1 MYIKVFIQTKRDIF
15 MTTGNITTIFF
26 DAADTLFFIKEGL
39 GNTYAGVARKYG
51 ADPDTAALRKAF
63 SKAFR
68 AAPPLAFGGVSQE
81 ERKRLEKEWWKKVV
95 TDVYTEVGMFA
106 GFDEHFD
113 ELFEVFRTKAW
124 TLFPE
129 TVPVLEGL
137 KSKGY
142 RLGIISNFDS
152 RVYDVMERLGIYG
165 YFDTFVISSEA
176 GYAKPSHG
184 IFLTALEKAGVSS
197 EESIHVGDDL
207 KNDFHGPRALG
218 IRAILLDREGEYA
231 SLRRMDR
238 INDLTEIESYL
249 NGSGDSRLEAEG

>member
-1 MYIKVFIQTKRDIF
+1 

-68 AAPPLAFGGVSQE
+68 NAPPLAFGGVSPE

-113 ELFEVFRTKAW
+113 ELFEVFRTGAW

-129 TVPVLEGL
+129 TVRVLETL

-184 IFLTALEKAGVSS
+184 IFLAALEKAGVNS

-231 SLRRMDR
+231 SLNRMDR
-238 INDLTEIESYL
+238 INDLTEVESYL
-249 NGSGDSRLEAEG
+249 NGSDASRLEAEG

>member
-1 MYIKVFIQTKRDIF
+1 
-15 MTTGNITTIFF
+15 MTNEKITTIFF

-51 ADPDTAALRKAF
+51 ADPDTAELRSAF
-63 SKAFR
+63 SRAFR
-68 AAPPLAFGGVSQE
+68 GAPPLAFGGVSDE
-81 ERKRLEKEWWKKVV
+81 ERKELEKNWWKKVV
-95 TDVYTEVGMFA
+95 TDVYTEVGMFD

-113 ELFEVFRTKAW
+113 ELFEVFRTEAW

-129 TVPVLEGL
+129 TVPVLEAL

-152 RVYDVMERLGIYG
+152 RVYDVMERLGISG

-176 GYAKPSHG
+176 GYAKPSHE
-184 IFLTALEKAGVSS
+184 IFLTALDKAEVNP

-218 IRAILLDREGEYA
+218 IRAILLDREGEFA
-231 SLRRMDR
+231 SLDRMDR
-238 INDLTEIESYL
+238 VDDLTELEGYL
-249 NGSGDSRLEAEG
+249 NGSDVPGLKAEG

>member
-1 MYIKVFIQTKRDIF
+1 
-15 MTTGNITTIFF
+15 MTNGKITTIFF

-39 GNTYAGVARKYG
+39 GNTYAGVARKHG
-51 ADPDTAALRKAF
+51 ADPDTAALRMAF

-68 AAPPLAFGGVSQE
+68 GAPPLAFGGVTE
-81 ERKRLEKEWWKKVV
+81 DERKRLEKEWWKKVV
-95 TDVYTEVGMFA
+95 TDVYTEVGMFD

-113 ELFEVFRTKAW
+113 ELFEVFRSGAW

-129 TVPVLEGL
+129 TVPVLEAL
-137 KSKGY
+137 KSGGY

-165 YFDTFVISSEA
+165 YFDTFVISSET
-176 GYAKPSHG
+176 GYAKPSPG
-184 IFLTALEKAGVSS
+184 IFLAALEKAGADPA
-197 EESIHVGDDL
+197 ESIHVGDDL

-231 SLRRMDR
+231 SLERMDR
-238 INDLTEIESYL
+238 INNLTELKSYL
-249 NGSGDSRLEAEG
+249 NGSGAHGLKAEG

>member
-1 MYIKVFIQTKRDIF
+1 
-15 MTTGNITTIFF
+15 MTNGNITTIFF

-51 ADPDTAALRKAF
+51 ADPDPAALRKAF

-68 AAPPLAFGGVSQE
+68 TAPPLAFGGVSPE

-95 TDVYTEVGMFA
+95 TDVYTEVGMFP

-113 ELFEVFRTKAW
+113 ELFEVFRTEAW

-129 TVPVLEGL
+129 TVPVLETL

-184 IFLTALEKAGVSS
+184 IFLTALEKAGVDSG
-197 EESIHVGDDL
+197 ESIHVGDDL

-218 IRAILLDREGEYA
+218 IRAILLDREGEYT
-231 SLRRMDR
+231 SLDRIDR
-238 INDLTEIESYL
+238 INNLTEIESCL

>member
-1 MYIKVFIQTKRDIF
+1 
-15 MTTGNITTIFF
+15 MTNGNITTIFF

-51 ADPDTAALRKAF
+51 ADPDPAALRRAF

-68 AAPPLAFGGVSQE
+68 TAPPLAFGGVSPE

-113 ELFEVFRTKAW
+113 ELFEVFRTEAW

-129 TVPVLEGL
+129 TVPVLETL

-176 GYAKPSHG
+176 GYAKPSHA
-184 IFLTALEKAGVSS
+184 IFLTALEKAGADSG
-197 EESIHVGDDL
+197 ESIHVGDDL

-231 SLRRMDR
+231 SLERMDR
-238 INDLTEIESYL
+238 INDLTEIESCL
-249 NGSGDSRLEAEG
+249 NGSDASRLEAEG

>member
-1 MYIKVFIQTKRDIF
+1 
-15 MTTGNITTIFF
+15 MTNGKITTIFF
-26 DAADTLFFIKEGL
+26 DAADTLFFIKKGL

-51 ADPDTAALRKAF
+51 ADPDTGALRRAF

-68 AAPPLAFGGVSQE
+68 NAPPLAFGGVSDE
-81 ERKRLEKEWWKKVV
+81 ERKELEKDWWKKVV
-95 TDVYTEVGMFA
+95 TDVYNEVGMFDA
-106 GFDEHFD
+106 FDEHFD
-113 ELFEVFRTKAW
+113 DLFEVFRTEAW

-129 TVPVLEGL
+129 TVPVLEAL

-165 YFDTFVISSEA
+165 FFDTFVISSEA
-176 GYAKPSHG
+176 GYAKPSHE
-184 IFLTALEKAGVSS
+184 IFLTALDKA
-197 EESIHVGDDL
+197 EADPAESIHVGDDL

-231 SLRRMDR
+231 SLERMDR
-238 INDLTEIESYL
+238 VKDLTEIESYL
-249 NGSGDSRLEAEG
+249 NGPDVSGLKAEG

>member
-1 MYIKVFIQTKRDIF
+1 
-15 MTTGNITTIFF
+15 MTNGKITTIFF

-51 ADPDTAALRKAF
+51 ADPDTGALRRAF

-68 AAPPLAFGGVSQE
+68 NAPPLAFGGVSDE
-81 ERKRLEKEWWKKVV
+81 ERKELEKDWWKKVV
-95 TDVYTEVGMFA
+95 TEVYTEVGMFDA
-106 GFDEHFD
+106 FDEHFD
-113 ELFEVFRTKAW
+113 DLFEVFRTEAW

-129 TVPVLEGL
+129 TVPVLEAL

-165 YFDTFVISSEA
+165 FFDTFVISSEA
-176 GYAKPSHG
+176 GYAKPSHE
-184 IFLTALEKAGVSS
+184 IFLTALDKA
-197 EESIHVGDDL
+197 EADPAESIHVGDDL

-231 SLRRMDR
+231 SLERMDR
-238 INDLTEIESYL
+238 VKNLTEIESYL
-249 NGSGDSRLEAEG
+249 NGPDVSGLKAEG

>member
-1 MYIKVFIQTKRDIF
+1 MSS
-15 MTTGNITTIFF
+15 GNVTTIFF

-51 ADPDTAALRKAF
+51 ADPDPAALRRAF

-68 AAPPLAFGGVSQE
+68 TAPPLAFGGVSPE
-81 ERKRLEKEWWKKVV
+81 ERKGLEKDWWKKVV

-106 GFDEHFD
+106 GFDDHFD
-113 ELFEVFRTKAW
+113 ELFEVFRTEAW

-129 TVPVLEGL
+129 TVPVLEAL
-137 KSKGY
+137 KSRGY
-142 RLGIISNFDS
+142 KLGIISNFDS
-152 RVYDVMERLGIYG
+152 RVYDVMERLGIYN

-176 GYAKPSHG
+176 GYAKPSHA
-184 IFLTALEKAGVSS
+184 IFLTALEKAGASS
-197 EESIHVGDDL
+197 GESIHVGDDL

-231 SLRRMDR
+231 SLDRMDR
-238 INDLTEIESYL
+238 INDLTGIESCL
-249 NGSGDSRLEAEG
+249 NGSGASRLEAEG

>member
-1 MYIKVFIQTKRDIF
+1 
-15 MTTGNITTIFF
+15 MTNGNITTIFF

-51 ADPDTAALRKAF
+51 ADPDPAALRKAF

-68 AAPPLAFGGVSQE
+68 TAPPLAFGGVSQE

-95 TDVYTEVGMFA
+95 TDVYTEVGMFTA
-106 GFDEHFD
+106 FDEHFD
-113 ELFEVFRTKAW
+113 ELFEVFRTEAW

-129 TVPVLEGL
+129 TVPVLETL

-184 IFLTALEKAGVSS
+184 IFLTALEKAGVDSG
-197 EESIHVGDDL
+197 ESIHVGDDL

-231 SLRRMDR
+231 SLERMDR
-238 INDLTEIESYL
+238 INDLTEIESCL

>member
-1 MYIKVFIQTKRDIF
+1 

-51 ADPDTAALRKAF
+51 ADPDTAALRRAF

-68 AAPPLAFGGVSQE
+68 TAPPLAFGGVSQE
-81 ERKRLEKEWWKKVV
+81 ERKRLEKKWWKKVV

-113 ELFEVFRTKAW
+113 ELFEVFRTEAW

-129 TVPVLEGL
+129 TVPVLDVL

-184 IFLTALEKAGVSS
+184 IFLAALEKAGVSS

-231 SLRRMDR
+231 SLKRMDR
-238 INDLTEIESYL
+238 IENLAEIEGYL